1 MRNPNP
7 KLSKESPEATWFIFS
22 YHFKDKMIKQCKREL
37 KEDDNGRS

>member
-7 KLSKESPEATWFIFS
+7 KLSKESPEATWFIS